1 MGKRLANQ
9 TFETAQLTLVV
20 TKSKPNLHAAA
31 DASDAL
37 AETAGAEEEEAS
49 AMPQNVLL
57 EESEVL
63 ETTAFGGD
71 GKQQEPLSIL
81 DQCTVL
87 AGCINVENENPLH
100 GLTHEETVHRYHMH
114 MA

>member
-1 MGKRLANQ
+1 M
-9 TFETAQLTLVV
+9 TLR
-20 TKSKPNLHAAA
+20 
-31 DASDAL
+31 
-37 AETAGAEEEEAS
+37 EA
-49 AMPQNVLL
+49 L

-100 GLTHEETVHRYHMH
+100 GLTHEETVHRYHILYAYGLTH
-114 MA
+114 EETLTLAIADKP